1 MTPPSLKQIV
11 LDHVA
16 HAVPAWK
23 DAWPRYA
30 SDLGAEWNS
39 GGDGAGFSPAQ
50 LRFANGARIELLMP
64 HDTTAND
71 FLARFLER
79 SGPGPHHL
87 TFKVPDLAVAL
98 DAVRDAGF
106 DPVGVDL
113 RDPEWKEAFIHP
125 KQATGVVVQLAQA
138 LVDWTNPPPEGY
150 PTERRQ
156 KKNGDGPITQA
167 SLLRV
172 THAVA
177 DLSAGVDLFSGLL
190 GGHVVDRGTGP
201 GEQWIDLRWDGPLGV
216 RLVAPTEGPES
227 KELSAWLGDRTGR
240 VHHLLLTAEEPDTL
254 VGADPAPPGLP
265 GLGGSA
271 HGSCPIVIEPEK
283 NLGLRL
289 VVVPS

>member
-1 MTPPSLKQIV
+1 MTPPSRKRIV

-23 DAWPRYA
+23 DAWARYA
-30 SDLGAEWNS
+30 SDFGAEWNS
-39 GGDGAGFSPAQ
+39 GGESTGFSPAQ

-64 HDTTAND
+64 HDTTTND

-79 SGPGPHHL
+79 NGPGPHHL
-87 TFKVPDLAVAL
+87 TFKVPDLLVAL

-106 DPVGVDL
+106 DPIGVDL

-138 LVDWTNPPPEGY
+138 LADWASPPPEGY

-156 KKNGDGPITQA
+156 KKNGDGPVAPA

-177 DLSAGVDLFSGLL
+177 DLDTGIDLFSGLL
-190 GGHVVDRGTGP
+190 GGQVEDRGTGP
-201 GEQWIDLRWDGPLGV
+201 GEQWVDLRWDGPLTV
-216 RLVAPTEGPES
+216 RLVAPTDGPES

-240 VHHLLLTAEEPDTL
+240 VHHLLLVAEEPDTL
-254 VGADPAPPGLP
+254 VGADPAPPDLP

-271 HGSCPIVIEPEK
+271 PGSCPMVIEPEE

-289 VVVPS
+289 VVVPR